1 MRLTTMT
8 DFALRLLMYLA
19 QQQQQQAQQL
29 AGDDERLCT
38 IAEVA
43 RFHDIS
49 QAHLMKVTHQL
60 GLQGF
65 VETVRGKGGGL
76 RLARAPADINLGAV
90 VRGMEA
96 DFRIAECFASDG
108 QCVLIG
114 ACRLATVLDDA
125 LTSFLEHLDG
135 HTLADIVPDRSAP
148 ADRASTARRI
158 EWIGKR

>member
-1 MRLTTMT
+1 MRLTSMT
-8 DFALRLLMYLA
+8 DFALRLLMYLT
-19 QQQQQQAQQL
+19 QQQQEQQRQ
-29 AGDDERLCT
+29 GEPERLCT

-49 QAHLMKVTHQL
+49 EAHLMKVTHQL

-76 RLARAPADINLGAV
+76 RLARAPAEIDLGAV

-114 ACRLATVLDDA
+114 ACRLATVLDEA
-125 LTSFLEHLDG
+125 LSRFLVHLDG
-135 HTLADIVPDRSAP
+135 HTLADIVPDRMTTVNGA
-148 ADRASTARRI
+148 AAVRRVEWLDRR
-158 EWIGKR
+158 

>member
-19 QQQQQQAQQL
+19 QQQQR
-29 AGDDERLCT
+29 DDARRCT

-96 DFRIAECFASDG
+96 DFRIAECFASEG

-114 ACRLATVLDDA
+114 GCRLATVLDEA
-125 LTSFLEHLDG
+125 LSRFLVQLDG
-135 HTLADIVPDRSAP
+135 YTLADIVPDRLMP
-148 ADRASTARRI
+148 ADQASAGQRI
-158 EWIGKR
+158 AWIGKR